1 MAPNVNC
8 SFYRLILCSMY
19 LCHTSCHQNLRYQPD
34 CTRQARH
41 GKASGLGTRQQTS
54 QQHNCQANGRHLQ
67 TFVLL
72 LFADRPSHAT
82 FTTKTS
88 PCTAIMVLPAG
99 RRLCPRSSFPGALP
113 TSALATISALI
124 QCQLQLNA
132 PRFGPICLPVFCER
146 LGTDLVEI
154 FHQKVIF

>member
-1 MAPNVNC
+1 MQNINQTAPEK
-8 SFYRLILCSMY
+8 LDM
-19 LCHTSCHQNLRYQPD
+19 
-34 CTRQARH
+34 
-41 GKASGLGTRQQTS
+41 GKQVGWGGRQQRS
-54 QQHNCQANGRHLQ
+54 QQHNCQANGQHLP

-113 TSALATISALI
+113 TSLPSAHPSKAHLSPALI
-124 QCQLQLNA
+124 HVHCQIQHIA
-132 PRFGPICLPVFCER
+132 PPFGLSCMPVFCEN
-146 LGTDLVEI
+146 LTTAK
-154 FHQKVIF
+154 FT